1 MKKIIPFSKDL
12 MFKTKINEI
21 TSIAIDNT
29 LKLDNNLVSGEFL
42 INGTYKMIEN
52 GELEENFNYNIPV
65 DITIDNK
72 YDTSNCS
79 ISIDDFTYEIINEDN
94 LRVNISVMLDDL
106 DIKVDPIETIEIDD
120 REIGLPEKDIE
131 EASIVNKDSN
141 NKTINVNVDS
151 NVSINSPKT
160 EITLEDELLNNM
172 DDNPE
177 YSIYRVY
184 TMKEEDT
191 LEGILDK
198 YKVSKE
204 ILSDYND
211 LDNLKVGSKIII
223 PSVDEWFKRNNK
235 WI

>member
-131 EASIVNKDSN
+131 EASIVNENSN

-177 YSIYRVY
+177 YSVYRVY

-191 LEGILDK
+191 LESILDK

-223 PSVDEWFKRNNK
+223 PSVDE
-235 WI
+235 

>member
-191 LEGILDK
+191 LESILDK

-235 WI
+235 LI

>member
-141 NKTINVNVDS
+141 NK
-151 NVSINSPKT
+151 K
-160 EITLEDELLNNM
+160 
-172 DDNPE
+172 
-177 YSIYRVY
+177 
-184 TMKEEDT
+184 
-191 LEGILDK
+191 
-198 YKVSKE
+198 
-204 ILSDYND
+204 
-211 LDNLKVGSKIII
+211 LK
-223 PSVDEWFKRNNK
+223 
-235 WI
+235 

>member
-177 YSIYRVY
+177 YSVYRVY

-191 LEGILDK
+191 LESILDK

-223 PSVDEWFKRNNK
+223 PSVDE
-235 WI
+235 

>member
-223 PSVDEWFKRNNK
+223 PSVDE
-235 WI
+235 

>member
-52 GELEENFNYNIPV
+52 GELDEEFKYSIPV

-191 LEGILDK
+191 LESILDK

-223 PSVDEWFKRNNK
+223 PSVDE
-235 WI
+235 

>member
-191 LEGILDK
+191 LESILDK

-223 PSVDEWFKRNNK
+223 PSVDE
-235 WI
+235 